1 MISIDGVRRLT
12 TNTQHTEVI
21 DVHAHAVLGEL
32 FGVAGAAGPELGR
45 DAEGRPWFRVGDYV
59 LHGVDYRGTAFMEPD
74 VRVRKM
80 DEAGIDL
87 QVMSP
92 NPITYFYTLDPD
104 AGLDYC
110 RRHND
115 LLAAAAAA
123 HPGRLRAFATLP
135 MQDIPAAN
143 GELERA
149 VTELGMLGP
158 YIGTEFGPGLDAPEM
173 DGFYRKVVELDV
185 PLFIHPAS
193 TGLGLRPADMR
204 LRRMDL
210 DLLIGMPFEET
221 LAAATLIFGG
231 VLERHPTLD
240 ACISHGGGTSAF
252 LFGRL
257 RHAARTRRWAPGW
270 LSRDGAFEEFYQ
282 RLWFDCVVHEPGS
295 LELLV
300 GHAGVRNVVL
310 GTNFAGWDQEP
321 IPDLGEYGPV
331 FAENGRRLLRLDRE
345 SR

>member
-1 MISIDGVRRLT
+1 MT
-12 TNTQHTEVI
+12 TTAPIV

-32 FGVAGAAGPELGR
+32 FGVAGEAGPELGE

-74 VRVRKM
+74 IRVRRM

-92 NPITYFYTLDPD
+92 NPLTYFYTLDPD
-104 AGLDYC
+104 AGVDYA

-115 LLAAAAAA
+115 LLAGKAAQ

-135 MQDIPAAN
+135 MQDIPAAID
-143 GELERA
+143 ELERA
-149 VTELGMLGP
+149 TSQLGLLGA
-158 YIGTEFGPGLDAPEM
+158 YIGTEFGTSLDDPALDP
-173 DGFYRKVVELDV
+173 FYAKVVELDV

-193 TGLGLRPADMR
+193 TGLGHRPADTR

-210 DLLIGMPFEET
+210 DLLIGMPTEET

-231 VLERHPTLD
+231 VLHRHPRLD
-240 ACISHGGGTSAF
+240 ACISHGGGAAAF

-257 RHAARTRRWAPGW
+257 RHAAHVRRWAPDW
-270 LSRDGAFEEFYQ
+270 LRADGAFESFFR
-282 RLWFDCVVHEPGS
+282 RLWFDCVVHERGS
-295 LELLV
+295 LDLLLANAARD
-300 GHAGVRNVVL
+300 HIVL

-321 IPDLGEYGPV
+321 IPDLGDLGPM
-331 FAENGRRLLRLDRE
+331 FAENGRRLLRLDRRKE
-345 SR
+345 